1 MDIVITKLLP
11 IIILILIG
19 FYIQQINFL
28 KRESIS
34 DMKRLV
40 INVALPAVLF
50 NSFANMEFGA
60 EHLGLIAVVIVIQ
73 YIVYNISLGLN
84 QISFLSNPLLPFT
97 TSGSAYFL
105 WTVPL
110 FVAISGIENSG
121 EAVVVGLGHELYYW
135 GF

>member
-110 FVAISGIENSG
+110 FVAIFGIENSG